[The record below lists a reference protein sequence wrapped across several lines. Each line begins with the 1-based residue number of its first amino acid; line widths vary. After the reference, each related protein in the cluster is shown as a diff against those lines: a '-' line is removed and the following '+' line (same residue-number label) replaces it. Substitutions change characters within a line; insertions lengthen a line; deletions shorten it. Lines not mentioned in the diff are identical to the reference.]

1 MSVAAPASKHIV
13 VKFCRQYASDIHIAV
28 AATGCAPAVHASL
41 VLPGWRVV
49 VMDRLDPTQ
58 GCRLCDLQCSG
69 MTAADAKALKAS
81 VLQAYSRAFV
91 GDEGGRW
98 VHGNARG
105 PNIFVRLASTASNA
119 VAATTTADTAAH
131 ASDCAVDTSAAAPTD
146 AAAASPALPADSAGT
161 DVMFIDFEFAGRE
174 GVARYPFDLDH
185 RSFEPVTALLTM
197 RRHAPAA
204 GKRNRSWAAS
214 PSCRRMTRRA
224 SRGRSLP
231 ITSGR
236 KSISG

>member
-1 MSVAAPASKHIV
+1 
-13 VKFCRQYASDIHIAV
+13 
-28 AATGCAPAVHASL
+28 
-41 VLPGWRVV
+41 
-49 VMDRLDPTQ
+49 
-58 GCRLCDLQCSG
+58 

-204 GKRNRSWAAS
+204 GQAQQELGGKPILQAYDQALIKGSITADHEWAQVDFRVSVQQACVDEAGQATGASMLAHVHSSRCCPGVQIIVLDEDDVLAEAAPPAKRARIES
-214 PSCRRMTRRA
+214 T
-224 SRGRSLP
+224 GE
-231 ITSGR
+231 
-236 KSISG
+236 